1 MSIQDNHGGQR
12 SALQD
17 PAVKLDAQGDQA
29 TLTIRLVALLLIG
42 LLGCTTATRALQL
55 DPTPPSLKGISVP
68 RTPGLL
74 DGPTPIVIDQTAAI
88 LLGKALFWDVN
99 VGSDGVAC
107 ATCHFHAGA
116 DRRTRNQL
124 EPGSRHTAPSGQ
136 TFEKMASGAP
146 GGVNHSLK
154 STDFPLFRLQN
165 PADKSSKVLFS
176 TDDVV
181 SSAGTVKA
189 QFQSVS
195 PSSVDGRENC
205 SPVPDAIFH
214 LGSANTR
221 QVSNRHAPTVINAA
235 FNYRNFWD
243 GRANNRFNGE
253 TVYGPRNP
261 DAGIWEVRDGWVIR
275 THPLLENASLAS
287 QAVAPPV
294 DDREMACIGRSFP
307 DLARKLMNI
316 KPLAR
321 QRIHAEDSVL
331 ASLRDPSGWGLN
343 TRYQDLIQ
351 KSFAPRY
358 WAGQGVFGSPGHNA
372 PPYSMMEVNFAFF
385 FGLAIQ
391 LYENTLIS
399 DETPFDA
406 PRDPEGFPTGF
417 NAQQKRGMVLFNKAE
432 CDFCHH
438 GPGFSLAEHPAVYSQ
453 LKAGQPPK
461 LVDRRVLSI
470 DAVHKKVFT
479 PLTDAGYANT
489 GVTPNAFDPGLGGR
503 DPMGNPLSFSEQYLA
518 TLSNPDMP
526 MIDPVVI
533 AASSFSL
540 SFGMGYKPQE
550 LMSPG
555 NPAQNFALGHPDQAM
570 IPKPDIV
577 RSELAFPHQGRLPVA
592 VQGTFKIPTLR
603 NVELTGPY
611 MHNGSMKSL
620 EEVIE
625 FYDRG
630 GNVEN
635 REHFG
640 TFVFPQHFTQQ
651 EKRDL
656 KAFLLTLTDER
667 VRWEKAPFD
676 HPSLK
681 VPSGQGIKKPQVNEK
696 WIEIPAIGKSGR
708 TKQQGTIK
716 PFINYLDGF

>member
-1 MSIQDNHGGQR
+1 MRG
-12 SALQD
+12 A
-17 PAVKLDAQGDQA
+17 
-29 TLTIRLVALLLIG
+29 ALLLMVFLCG
-42 LLGCTTATRALQL
+42 ARAALGLQL
-55 DPTPPSLKGISVP
+55 DPTPPSLKGIPVP
-68 RTPGLL
+68 STPGLL
-74 DGPTPIVIDQTAAI
+74 DGPAPIVVDHTAAVQ
-88 LLGKALFWDVN
+88 LGKALFWDMN

-124 EPGSRHTAPSGQ
+124 EPGSRHAASSGQ
-136 TFEKMASGAP
+136 TFDPLASGAP
-146 GGVNHSLK
+146 GGVNHELRSA
-154 STDFPLFRLQN
+154 DFPLFRLQN
-165 PADKSSKVLFS
+165 TADKSSKLLFS

-189 QFQSVS
+189 KFQSVS
-195 PSSVDGRENC
+195 PSSAGGLESC
-205 SPVPDAIFH
+205 SPVPDTIFH
-214 LGSANTR
+214 LGSSNVR

-235 FNYRNFWD
+235 YNYRNFWD

-261 DAGIWEVRDGWVIR
+261 DAGVWEVRDGWVIR

-287 QAVAPPV
+287 QAVAPPI
-294 DDREMACIGRSFP
+294 DSTEMACIGRPFP
-307 DLARKLMNI
+307 SLARKLIGI

-331 ASLRDPSGWGLN
+331 ASLRDHSGWGLT

-358 WAGQGVFGSPGHNA
+358 WAGQGVFGGPGQGA
-372 PPYSMMEVNFAFF
+372 PAYSMMEVNFAFF

-399 DETPFDA
+399 DESPFDA
-406 PRDPEGFPTGF
+406 PRDSEGFPAGF

-438 GPGFSLAEHPAVYSQ
+438 GPGFSLAEHPAVYSP
-453 LKAGQPPK
+453 LKAGQPAK

-470 DAVHKKVFT
+470 DAIHKQVFT

-518 TLSNPDMP
+518 SLSNPDTP
-526 MIDPVVI
+526 MIDPVMI

-540 SFGMGYKPQE
+540 SFSMGFRTEE
-550 LMSPG
+550 LMAPADPVQNFAPG
-555 NPAQNFALGHPDQAM
+555 NPAQAK

-577 RSELAFPHQGRLPVA
+577 RSELASPHQGRLPVA
-592 VQGTFKIPTLR
+592 VHGAFKIPTLR

-620 EEVIE
+620 EEVID

-640 TFVFPQHFTQQ
+640 TFVFPQHFTRQ
-651 EKRDL
+651 EKQDL

-667 VRWEKAPFD
+667 VRWERAPFD

-681 VPSGQGIKKPQVNEK
+681 IANGHKEAKQDGTLDDRMLD
-696 WIEIPAIGKSGR
+696 IPETGRIGRS
-708 TKQQGTIK
+708 TKQGPLQ
-716 PFINYLDGF
+716 PFTAYLQKSAGRR

>member
-1 MSIQDNHGGQR
+1 MR
-12 SALQD
+12 
-17 PAVKLDAQGDQA
+17 PA
-29 TLTIRLVALLLIG
+29 TLFLTLV
-42 LLGCTTATRALQL
+42 LGYDKAAQALQL

-68 RTPGLL
+68 ETPGLL

-88 LLGKALFWDVN
+88 QLGKALFWDMN

-124 EPGSRHTAPSGQ
+124 EPGSRHAAPSGQ
-136 TFEKMASGAP
+136 TFEKMASGTP
-146 GGVNHSLK
+146 GGVNHALR
-154 STDFPLFRLQN
+154 STDFPLFRLQK
-165 PADKSSKVLFS
+165 PADKSSKALFS

-189 QFQSVS
+189 KFQFVS
-195 PSSVDGRENC
+195 ASSIDGRDNC

-261 DAGIWEVRDGWVIR
+261 EAGVWEVRDGWVIR

-294 DDREMACIGRSFP
+294 DDTEMACIGRSFHH
-307 DLARKLMNI
+307 LARKLI
-316 KPLAR
+316 GTKPLVR

-331 ASLRDPSGWGLN
+331 ASLRDHSGWGLD

-358 WAGQGVFGSPGHNA
+358 WAGQGVFGGPGQGA
-372 PPYSMMEVNFAFF
+372 PAYSMMEVNFAFF
-385 FGLAIQ
+385 FALAIQ
-391 LYENTLIS
+391 LYESTLIS
-399 DETPFDA
+399 DESPFDA
-406 PRDPEGFPTGF
+406 PRDPEGFPVGF

-432 CDFCHH
+432 CDFCHQ
-438 GPGFSLAEHPAVYSQ
+438 GPGFSLAEHPAVYSPQ
-453 LKAGQPPK
+453 KAGQPPK

-470 DAVHKKVFT
+470 DATHKKVFT

-503 DPMGNPLSFSEQYLA
+503 DPMGNPLSISEQYLV
-518 TLSNPDMP
+518 TLANPDTP
-526 MIDPVVI
+526 MIDPVMI

-540 SFGMGYKPQE
+540 SFGMGFKSEE
-550 LMSPG
+550 LMAPPDPVQHS
-555 NPAQNFALGHPDQAM
+555 AVGHPDQAR

-577 RSELAFPHQGRLPVA
+577 RLELAHPNQGRLPLA
-592 VQGTFKIPTLR
+592 VNGAFKIPTLR

-620 EEVIE
+620 EEVID

-640 TFVFPQHFTQQ
+640 TFVFPQHFTRQ
-651 EKRDL
+651 EKQDL
-656 KAFLLTLTDER
+656 KAFLLMLTDER
-667 VRWEKAPFD
+667 VRWERAPFD

-681 VPSGQGIKKPQVNEK
+681 VANGHNEAK
-696 WIEIPAIGKSGR
+696 QHGTPVDRMLEIPETGRRGRSRKQGPLQPFTAYLQKSAGHR
-708 TKQQGTIK
+708 
-716 PFINYLDGF
+716 